1 MICTCGVEEEFAEM
15 GLGHHPT
22 CPKSEQRQEHEN
34 LLAAWHLA
42 RDERRLAER
51 NAREWLCEEQRLA
64 HKLWG
69 HPFPNRA
76 FGT

>member
-1 MICTCGVEEEFAEM
+1 MTEEER
-15 GLGHHPT
+15 
-22 CPKSEQRQEHEN
+22 EQ

-51 NAREWLCEEQRLA
+51 YARDWLCEEQRLA

-69 HPFPNRA
+69 YPFPEHA
-76 FGT
+76 HGA